1 MIRKRCF
8 PQLNMILDLIECA
21 NTLPEKLNPDEDPID
36 SEDDDDGHVRLEVL
50 PGNRGEDKV
59 AMLDD
64 TLICTIGWKV

>member
-1 MIRKRCF
+1 MIRKWCF
-8 PQLNMILDLIECA
+8 PQLNMILDLIETV
-21 NTLPEKLNPDEDPID
+21 NTLPEELQPDEDPID

-64 TLICTIGWKV
+64 TLIRTIGWKV